1 MRLIFVDSRDRVSG
15 TSTDF
20 SIQLPETLVLEGTHR
35 GRIDNLRIPVVVPT
49 IQTGRNDTLQVRVG
63 GTTYTATIAQANYGG
78 LQLASAVQQALAAV
92 APGVWTVSY
101 DINNISMSIA
111 CSNNFDIVGGTYGK
125 QLLTHPYDHS
135 NSRVYYLTYVT
146 VLGIDMVYLS
156 CSRFSNL
163 DIVGP
168 GGSHDTLMSAVNN
181 QPFAS
186 VIDASMQIDTWF
198 QLPNVTTQQLDFQL
212 RDRNYNILSI
222 VPKISFLLVID

>member
-49 IQTGRNDTLQVRVG
+49 IQTGRNDTLQVSVG

-111 CSNNFDIVGGTYGK
+111 CTSSFDIVGGTYGA
-125 QLLTHPYDHS
+125 QLLSHPYDHS

-168 GGSHDTLMSAVNN
+168 GSSHDTLMSAINN

-186 VIDASMQIDTWF
+186 VIDASMQTDTWF
-198 QLPNVTTQQLDFQL
+198 DAPNVTTQQLDFQL

-222 VPKISFLLVID
+222 VPNISFLLVID